1 MHAARHVRL
10 GYTRHVKRRLRNSVG
25 FVLLA
30 VTLWMCF
37 DNVFS
42 DDGPIR
48 ALAEKA
54 ACTKKKCED
63 QHGLV
68 KESRAPWGQS
78 IDYAWR
84 DATISVS
91 CHRSYWVFGER
102 GCAVE

>member
-1 MHAARHVRL
+1 
-10 GYTRHVKRRLRNSVG
+10 VKRRIRNSIG

-42 DDGPIR
+42 DDTDIR

-54 ACTKKKCED
+54 ACTKKKCEE

-68 KESRAPWGQS
+68 REQRAPWGQS

-84 DATISVS
+84 DATIKVG
-91 CHRSYWVFGER
+91 CHRTAYVFGER
-102 GCAVE
+102 VCTAE